1 VLTIRYAVKTDVGLR
16 RTGNEDAAYAGPR
29 LLAVADGLGGH
40 AGGEVA
46 SATVIDAL
54 RPLDTEVAA
63 GDVLTALEEAVRRA
77 SSALG
82 DIVEAD
88 PSLRGLGT
96 TLTALLWSGSQLG
109 LVHIGDSRA
118 YLFRDGGLFQIT
130 HDHSVT
136 QAMID
141 AGRLTPE
148 EAASHPQRSLLVR
161 ALGASSDEVR
171 EQGMPEEQA
180 AAAGTPDLSL
190 FDARAGDRYLLCTDG
205 LTAVVPVAAI
215 REILSAGAL
224 SPEDVVRRLITLAN
238 EAGGPDNIGCAVA
251 DITEAAAT

>member
-1 VLTIRYAVKTDVGLR
+1 VLSDAVS
-16 RTGNEDAAYAGPR
+16 A
-29 LLAVADGLGGH
+29 
-40 AGGEVA
+40 A
-46 SATVIDAL
+46 SAS
-54 RPLDTEVAA
+54 
-63 GDVLTALEEAVRRA
+63 VRSLA
-77 SSALG
+77 ESAPDLSG
-82 DIVEAD
+82 
-88 PSLRGLGT
+88 SGS
-96 TLTALLWSGSQLG
+96 TLTAMLLSGSRLG

-205 LTAVVPVAAI
+205 LTAVVPVPAI
-215 REILSAGAL
+215 REILAAGAL
-224 SPEDVVRRLITLAN
+224 SPEGVVRRLIMLAN

-251 DITEAAAT
+251 DITTAGAPD